1 MVEQQFIENFD
12 SEFKYLE
19 KVNII
24 NGFYKG
30 YYGVVTHYNAKTQTY
45 SIETNIK
52 DKKLILICKAVDLR
66 KVKTLFGR

>member
-1 MVEQQFIENFD
+1 MNEQQFIENFD

-30 YYGVVTHYNAKTQTY
+30 YYGVITSYNIKTQTY
-45 SIETNIK
+45 TVETTIK
-52 DKKLILICKAVDLR
+52 DKKMILICKSVDLR